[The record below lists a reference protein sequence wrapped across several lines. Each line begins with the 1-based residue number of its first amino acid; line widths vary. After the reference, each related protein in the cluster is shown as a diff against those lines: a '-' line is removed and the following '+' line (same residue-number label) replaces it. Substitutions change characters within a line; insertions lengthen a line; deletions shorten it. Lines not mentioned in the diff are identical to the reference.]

1 MDQMYACMEKRK
13 IKDDTKVWDLSSG
26 GMEFQ
31 AVGMVS
37 FGGTRIPLRM

>member
-26 GMEFQ
+26 GMEFR
-31 AVGMVS
+31 AVRMVS
-37 FGGTRIPLRM
+37 FGGTWVPLRI